1 MSVMSDSVSKPELDP
16 GKAEAFAGRLLR
28 ALNDGA
34 LCLMMSVGHRVGLFD
49 AMRELPPATSDEIA
63 RRAGLNERYVR
74 EWLGAMVT
82 GRVIDVDPESNRYWL
97 PPEHAAFLTR
107 AAGADNIA
115 VFGQYISLL
124 GGVEDD
130 IVECFKNGGGVP
142 YAKFPRF
149 HDVMAEDSGQSV
161 LSSLESHIVPL
172 VPGLADQLTKGI
184 KMLDVGCGRGRIM
197 NRLAELYP
205 KSRFTGIDFSGEAIL
220 TAWQE
225 AAEKKLRNVEFIVSD
240 LSHFHEKAEQE
251 AFDLVTTFDAIHDQ
265 AKPLNVLKGIF
276 RALKS
281 DGVYLMQDIK
291 GSSQVHKNIDHPLGT
306 FLYTVSCLHCMTVS
320 LAQGGEGLGA
330 MWGEE
335 KTREYLTRA
344 GFRSIEKHEL
354 AHDIQNNWYVV
365 KK

>member
-1 MSVMSDSVSKPELDP
+1 MLDP
-16 GKAEAFAGRLLR
+16 AKADAFSGRLLR

-34 LCLMMSVGHRVGLFD
+34 LCLMVSIGHRVGLFD
-49 AMRELPPATSDEIA
+49 AMRQLPPSTSDEIA
-63 RRAGLNERYVR
+63 RHTGLNERYVR

-82 GRVIDVDPESNRYWL
+82 GRVVDVDPESHRYFL

-107 AAGADNIA
+107 EAGADNIA
-115 VFGQYISLL
+115 VFTQYISLL
-124 GGVEDD
+124 GSVEDD

-149 HDVMAEDSGQSV
+149 HAVMAEDSGQSV
-161 LSSLESHIVPL
+161 LSSLETHIVPL
-172 VPGLADQLTKGI
+172 VPGLADQLAKGI
-184 KMLDVGCGRGRIM
+184 KMLDVGCGRGRII

-205 KSRFTGIDFSGEAIL
+205 KGRFTGMDLSSEAVL

-225 AAEKKLRNVEFIVSD
+225 AAEKKLRNVEFMVTD
-240 LSHFHEKAEQE
+240 LGSFDEKAEDE

-265 AKPLNVLKGIF
+265 AKPLSVLKGIH
-276 RALKS
+276 RTLKR

-306 FLYTVSCLHCMTVS
+306 FLYTVSCMHCMTVS

>member
-1 MSVMSDSVSKPELDP
+1 MSDSAKKPAFDSA
-16 GKAEAFAGRLLR
+16 KADAFAERLLR
-28 ALNDGA
+28 ALNDGG
-34 LCLMMSVGHRVGLFD
+34 LCLMVSIGHRVGLFD

-63 RRAGLNERYVR
+63 RHAGLNERYVR

-82 GRVIDVDPESNRYWL
+82 GRVVHVDPESNRYLL

-115 VFGQYISLL
+115 VFTQYISLL
-124 GGVEDD
+124 GSVEDD

-149 HDVMAEDSGQSV
+149 HAVMAEDSGQSV
-161 LSSLESHIVPL
+161 LSSLETYIVPL
-172 VPGLADQLTKGI
+172 VPGLADRLAAGMQ
-184 KMLDVGCGRGRIM
+184 MLDVGCGRGRIV

-205 KSRFTGIDFSGEAIL
+205 RSRFTGMDLSSEAVL
-220 TAWQE
+220 TAWEE
-225 AAEKKLRNVEFIVSD
+225 AAEKKLRNVEFMVTD
-240 LSHFHEKAEQE
+240 LSNFDEKAEDE

-265 AKPLNVLKGIF
+265 AKPLNVLKGIH
-276 RALKS
+276 RTLRS

-291 GSSQVHKNIDHPLGT
+291 GSSKHHKNIDHPLGT
-306 FLYTVSCLHCMTVS
+306 FLYTISCMHCMTVS

-344 GFRSIEKHEL
+344 GFKSIEKHEL

-365 KK
+365 RK

>member
-1 MSVMSDSVSKPELDP
+1 MSDSTKKPEIDAA
-16 GKAEAFAGRLLR
+16 KAEAFAGNLLS
-28 ALNDGA
+28 ALNNGA
-34 LCLMMSVGHRVGLFD
+34 LCLMLAVGHRVGLFD
-49 AMRELPPATSDEIA
+49 VMRELPPSTSDEIA
-63 RRAGLNERYVR
+63 HHGALNERYVR

-82 GRVIDVDPESNRYWL
+82 SRVVDVDPESNRYSL

-107 AAGADNIA
+107 AAGADNVA

-130 IVECFKNGGGVP
+130 IIECFKNGGGVP

-149 HDVMAEDSGQSV
+149 HAVMAEDSGQSV
-161 LSSLESHIVPL
+161 LSSLETHIVPL
-172 VPGLADQLTKGI
+172 VPGLADQLAKGT

-205 KSRFTGIDFSGEAIL
+205 KSRFTGIDLSSEAVL
-220 TAWQE
+220 VAWQE

-240 LSHFHEKAEQE
+240 LSQFHEKAEHE
-251 AFDLVTTFDAIHDQ
+251 AFDLITTFDAIHDQ
-265 AKPLNVLKGIF
+265 AKPLNVLKGIY

-281 DGVYLMQDIK
+281 GGIYLMQDIK
-291 GSSQVHKNIDHPLGT
+291 GSSQVHKNINHPLGT
-306 FLYTVSCLHCMTVS
+306 FLYTVSCMHCMTVS

-335 KTREYLTRA
+335 KTREYLSRA

-365 KK
+365 RK